1 MYLRLESLLLCFLVN
16 SVAPWVIYSWA
27 SVSTLAHW
35 KQRCLSVAAKINE
48 LRWESLCWVLC
59 GNVWGMVAVVLWR
72 LTSRMGICTRALL
85 EISRSSMAET
95 REEGCNMLIKKKE
108 PKVYTFWSFSSTPGL
123 LQRPGTSL
131 SNAYFRSFPRTCLCL
146 FPNMAGG
153 KHIMCTACC
162 LHFFF
167 LLKSHLSGCPI
178 EQAPVVKSYK
188 VVIFCLY
195 PGLFH
200 QNLAGEPQCVHF
212 CLGCLFAMRPEPWH
226 HRK

>member
-16 SVAPWVIYSWA
+16 SVAPWVVYSWA

-123 LQRPGTSL
+123 CSRGQGPALATLISEVSHGHVYVYSQTWQGGST
-131 SNAYFRSFPRTCLCL
+131 LCV
-146 FPNMAGG
+146 
-153 KHIMCTACC
+153 
-162 LHFFF
+162 
-167 LLKSHLSGCPI
+167 
-178 EQAPVVKSYK
+178 QPVVCIFSSFWNHTW
-188 VVIFCLY
+188 VVVL
-195 PGLFH
+195 
-200 QNLAGEPQCVHF
+200 
-212 CLGCLFAMRPEPWH
+212 
-226 HRK
+226 

>member
-1 MYLRLESLLLCFLVN
+1 MGESALG
-16 SVAPWVIYSWA
+16 A
-27 SVSTLAHW
+27 
-35 KQRCLSVAAKINE
+35 
-48 LRWESLCWVLC
+48 
-59 GNVWGMVAVVLWR
+59 LWQ
-72 LTSRMGICTRALL
+72 RMGDGHSCALALNKQNGHLYRALL

-95 REEGCNMLIKKKE
+95 REEGCNMLIKKRAKS
-108 PKVYTFWSFSSTPGL
+108 VYILKFLFHPRPV

-188 VVIFCLY
+188 VVIFFLY

-212 CLGCLFAMRPEPWH
+212 CLGCLLL
-226 HRK
+226 